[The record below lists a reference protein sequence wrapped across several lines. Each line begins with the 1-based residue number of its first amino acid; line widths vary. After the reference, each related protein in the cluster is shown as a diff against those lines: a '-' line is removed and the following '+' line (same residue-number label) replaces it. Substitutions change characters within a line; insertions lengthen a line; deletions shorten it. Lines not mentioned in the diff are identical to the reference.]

1 MATKKD
7 SHPLTMLTASK
18 TTLTSI
24 ELFAGAGGSALGF
37 HNAGINSKL
46 LVDFDKNCV
55 ATMKKNMP
63 KWNVELAS
71 VVDLDLN
78 EYRGKI
84 DVMVGG
90 FPCQSFSYA
99 GHRLGLADIRGTLF
113 YEYAR
118 LIEQVRPR
126 LVVGENVKGLLTHDD
141 GKTLK
146 AIVAHLESL
155 GYRVAYKVLRSQ
167 YFDVPQ
173 KRERLIIFGLR
184 EDQPGDI
191 LFPVEK
197 DYFITLLEA
206 LKGVPKSAG
215 TSYSPAKKAV
225 MDLVPPGGY
234 WRDLPIPIQKSY
246 MGGAYE
252 SDGGKTGMARR
263 LSWDQPSLTLTCS
276 PTQKQTERCHP
287 SQTRPLTIREYARI
301 QSFPDS
307 WEFIGSVSSSY
318 KQIGNAVPVNLAF
331 HIALAVRAMLGQ
343 SSRSS
348 NGTRLKPL
356 KAS

>member
-1 MATKKD
+1 M
-7 SHPLTMLTASK
+7 
-18 TTLTSI
+18 
-24 ELFAGAGGSALGF
+24 
-37 HNAGINSKL
+37 
-46 LVDFDKNCV
+46 
-55 ATMKKNMP
+55 
-63 KWNVELAS
+63 
-71 VVDLDLN
+71 DLDLS
-78 EYRGKI
+78 EYVGKI
-84 DVMVGG
+84 DIMVGG

-118 LIEQVRPR
+118 FIEQVQPR

-184 EDQPGDI
+184 DDQPGEI

-197 DYFITLLEA
+197 DYVLTLRDA
-206 LKGVPKSAG
+206 LKNVPSSPGV
-215 TSYSPAKKAV
+215 SYSPAKKAI
-225 MDLVPPGGY
+225 MDLIPQGGY
-234 WRDLPIPIQKSY
+234 WKDLPAPLQKSY

-252 SDGGKTGMARR
+252 SSGGKTGMARR
-263 LSWDQPSLTLTCS
+263 LSWNQPCLTLTCS

-287 SQTRPLTIREYARI
+287 LETRPLTIREYARI

-307 WEFIGSVSSSY
+307 WAFEGSVSSNY
-318 KQIGNAVPVNLAF
+318 KQIGNAVPCNLGF

-343 SSRSS
+343 PSRSKDGTKLESLPEAS
-348 NGTRLKPL
+348 N
-356 KAS
+356 SNN